1 MNKSKKIRI
10 VYKIIVVIIIAIGA
24 YGLLPDTLADLMK
37 DKVEEGHEYYT
48 VYKTKVNGEY
58 DIRDV
63 KISDPEGI
71 EELWALFEETE
82 VAFKKITRLP
92 GLEDGEV
99 WYEITDMQHI
109 RSIQVEDSGEVQTMA
124 FHIPHFS
131 VIYAIPDEE
140 INEFFERLEEILNI
154 YSDENDNNVLAT
166 NSIPQMDIETE
177 NGAHITGVVL
187 AHDGNGYP
195 LTEEEF
201 NLLEQGAEPEE
212 ILKQRQD

>member
-1 MNKSKKIRI
+1 METRKKIRFVYRAI
-10 VYKIIVVIIIAIGA
+10 VIAIMLMFA
-24 YGLLPDTLADLMK
+24 YGIVPSTLADIMK
-37 DKVEEGHEYYT
+37 DKVEDGYEYHT

-63 KISDPEGI
+63 KISDPKGI
-71 EELWALFEETE
+71 EELWALLEETE
-82 VAFKKITRLP
+82 VSFKKITRLP
-92 GLEDGEV
+92 GLENGEV

-140 INEFFERLEEILNI
+140 INEFFERLEEIRNI
-154 YSDENDNNVLAT
+154 YSDEDDSNVLAI

-187 AHDGNGYP
+187 AHNGDGYP

-201 NLLEQGAEPEE
+201 NLLEQGVEPEE
-212 ILKQRQD
+212 ILNERQD

>member
-1 MNKSKKIRI
+1 METRKKIRF
-10 VYKIIVVIIIAIGA
+10 VYKAIVIVVMLMFA
-24 YGLLPDTLADLMK
+24 YGVVPSTLADIMK
-37 DKVEEGHEYYT
+37 DKVEDGYEYHT

-58 DIRDV
+58 DLKDV
-63 KISDPEGI
+63 NISDPDGIDYLWRNLEG
-71 EELWALFEETE
+71 TE
-82 VAFKKITRLP
+82 VSFKKITRPPELT
-92 GLEDGEV
+92 DGEV

-109 RSIQVEDSGEVQTMA
+109 KSIQITDSGEVHTMA
-124 FHIPHFS
+124 FHIPQLS
-131 VIYAIPDEE
+131 VVYSIPDEE
-140 INEFFERLEEILNI
+140 INGFFERLEEIRNI
-154 YSDENDNNVLAT
+154 YSDEDDSNVLAI

>member
-1 MNKSKKIRI
+1 MCKIKKKRV
-10 VYKIIVVIIIAIGA
+10 VYGIILVILIAVGV
-24 YGLLPDTLADLMK
+24 YGLFPRTLADIMK

-58 DIRDV
+58 DIRDIE
-63 KISDPEGI
+63 ISDPKGI
-71 EELWALFEETE
+71 EELWNLLEETD
-82 VAFKKITRLP
+82 VSFKKITRLP

-124 FHIPHFS
+124 FHIPYFS
-131 VIYAIPDEE
+131 VIYVIPDEE
-140 INEFFERLEEILNI
+140 INEFFERLEEIRKI
-154 YSDENDNNVLAT
+154 YSDEDDSNVVAT

-177 NGAHITGVVL
+177 NRAHITGVVL

-195 LTEEEF
+195 LTEEEY
-201 NLLEQGAEPEE
+201 NLLEQGVDPEE
-212 ILKQRQD
+212 IIK

>member
-1 MNKSKKIRI
+1 METRKKIRF
-10 VYKIIVVIIIAIGA
+10 VYKAIVIVVMLMFACGVV
-24 YGLLPDTLADLMK
+24 PSTLADIMK
-37 DKVEEGHEYYT
+37 DKVEDGYEYHT

-63 KISDPEGI
+63 KISDPKGI
-71 EELWALFEETE
+71 EELWALLEETE
-82 VAFKKITRLP
+82 VSFKKITRLP

-140 INEFFERLEEILNI
+140 INEFFERLEEIRNI
-154 YSDENDNNVLAT
+154 YSDEDDSNVLAT

-187 AHDGNGYP
+187 AHNGDGYP

-201 NLLEQGAEPEE
+201 NLLEQGVEPEE
-212 ILKQRQD
+212 ILNERQD